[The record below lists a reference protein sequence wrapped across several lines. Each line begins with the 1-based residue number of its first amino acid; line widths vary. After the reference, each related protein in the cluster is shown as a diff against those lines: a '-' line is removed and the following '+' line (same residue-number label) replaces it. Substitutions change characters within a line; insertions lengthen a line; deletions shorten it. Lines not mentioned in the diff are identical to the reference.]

1 MIKKWN
7 QFSESVSGTTDTR
20 SFGPNFGTQILPT
33 TLSTKQTQTLSDK
46 HGNFYTQDDYNQL
59 YDDALKF
66 HKNDFI
72 RNGEDLASLKQFTKQ
87 NLDFLIDFIK

>member
-1 MIKKWN
+1 MIKNWQNFK
-7 QFSESVSGTTDTR
+7 ESVSGWELV
-20 SFGPNFGTQILPT
+20 GPGYGKEESPT
-33 TLSTKQTQTLSDK
+33 TLSTKQILSDK

-59 YDDALKF
+59 YDDVLKF

-72 RNGEDLASLKQFTKQ
+72 KNGEDLVSLKQFTKQ

>member
-7 QFSESVSGTTDTR
+7 QFSESVSGTTDTI
-20 SFGPNFGTQILPT
+20 SFGPNFGPPKLPT
-33 TLSTKQTQTLSDK
+33 TLSTKQTLSDK

-72 RNGEDLASLKQFTKQ
+72 RNGEDLVSLKQFTKQ